1 MTSKPSDAIENES
14 NNLSGSSPYAGSP
27 VTFSPNMSHSQSSQD
42 DDEVLASSGMD
53 SGNELNEEEEIF
65 ENGLDEDNMFIMEED
80 EVSSVDFFKVLW
92 KLQAKMCLL

>member
-1 MTSKPSDAIENES
+1 
-14 NNLSGSSPYAGSP
+14 
-27 VTFSPNMSHSQSSQD
+27 MSHSQSSQD

-53 SGNELNEEEEIF
+53 SSNELNEEEEIF

>member
-1 MTSKPSDAIENES
+1 MTGKPSDAMENES

-42 DDEVLASSGMD
+42 DDEILPSSEME

-65 ENGLDEDNMFIMEED
+65 ENGLDGDNMFIMEED
-80 EVSSVDFFKVLW
+80 EVSFVSVL
-92 KLQAKMCLL
+92 